1 MRIDGDMARA
11 LARLAKIELTE
22 MEQERLCHNLSV
34 IDEFI
39 SKLGEVDTEGV
50 EPTTR
55 VSYYGAREWNGA
67 GGMSSEGGLS
77 ARGGVSSEG
86 GLSAIGGV
94 SNEGGLSALRE
105 DVAVKPLD
113 REILLANAP
122 QRDEA
127 CFITPRVV
135 D

>member
-39 SKLGEVDTEGV
+39 SKFGEVDTEGV

-55 VSYYGAREWNGA
+55 VSYHGAWEWNGA
-67 GGMSSEGGLS
+67 GGAGSEGGLS

-86 GLSAIGGV
+86 GL
-94 SNEGGLSALRE
+94 NALRE